1 MTLRTVTFS
10 PTGTTAK
17 IVSAIVSGIMDTI
30 KCESIICD
38 TTCRPAETFVAGPDD
53 ITVIAAPV
61 YGGKM
66 APIAKTRLT
75 AIKGL
80 DSPCVLVA
88 VYGNR
93 AFENALNDMADFAT
107 SLGFMPVAA
116 GAFIGEHS
124 YSSPATPIA
133 VGRPDADD
141 IETAR
146 EFGRNIG
153 RHLFAGTLA
162 RIDTTLLH
170 DRPSPEESLLNFR
183 NFVAGY
189 QKQQAVTPRKFLPE
203 VNTALCSQCGQ
214 CIDICP
220 VGAIGDDCLSVD
232 GSKCI
237 KCCACVKRCPANA
250 RSLHS
255 PFAPILSQNF
265 DTPKAP
271 VLSL

>member
-17 IVSAIVSGIMDTI
+17 IVSAIASGIMDTI

-80 DSPCVLVA
+80 NSPCVLVA

-153 RHLFAGTLA
+153 RHLLA
-162 RIDTTLLH
+162 
-170 DRPSPEESLLNFR
+170 DR
-183 NFVAGY
+183 
-189 QKQQAVTPRKFLPE
+189 K
-203 VNTALCSQCGQ
+203 
-214 CIDICP
+214 
-220 VGAIGDDCLSVD
+220 SV
-232 GSKCI
+232 
-237 KCCACVKRCPANA
+237 V
-250 RSLHS
+250 
-255 PFAPILSQNF
+255 
-265 DTPKAP
+265 
-271 VLSL
+271 

>member
-17 IVSAIVSGIMDTI
+17 IVSAIASGIMDTI

-38 TTCRPAETFVAGPDD
+38 TTYRPAETFVAGPDD

-66 APIAKTRLT
+66 APIAKNRLT
-75 AIKGL
+75 AIKGP

-141 IETAR
+141 METSR

-153 RHLFAGTLA
+153 GTSWPGRLNGSTRPCSMTA
-162 RIDTTLLH
+162 RRLK
-170 DRPSPEESLLNFR
+170 S
-183 NFVAGY
+183 
-189 QKQQAVTPRKFLPE
+189 
-203 VNTALCSQCGQ
+203 LCSTSATSW
-214 CIDICP
+214 P
-220 VGAIGDDCLSVD
+220 AIKNNRQS
-232 GSKCI
+232 
-237 KCCACVKRCPANA
+237 RPANFYP
-250 RSLHS
+250 RSTLPYAHS
-255 PFAPILSQNF
+255 VANVSTYALSE
-265 DTPKAP
+265 
-271 VLSL
+271 LSATTV